1 MQMKPYLI
9 GQGIFSFVDG
19 LFPCSSPQV
28 LSSDA
33 SSTSVT
39 FGFGI
44 NQAFLTWKQQ
54 DQLILSALISSLSMD
69 VLHFVV
75 DCLTSVSVWSTLEH
89 PLLHHPTLRLCNY
102 MTLFKI
108 FVKVMI
114 LSPFMCRKL
123 RDYLMN

>member
-9 GQGIFSFVDG
+9 DQGIFSFFDG
-19 LFPCSSPQV
+19 SFPCPSPQV

-33 SSTSVT
+33 SATSVI

-54 DQLILSALISSLSMD
+54 NQLILGALLSSLSMD
-69 VLHFVV
+69 VLHLVV

-89 PLLHHPTLRLCNY
+89 LLLHHPTLRLCNY

-108 FVKVMI
+108 FFKVMI

-123 RDYLMN
+123 RDYLIN